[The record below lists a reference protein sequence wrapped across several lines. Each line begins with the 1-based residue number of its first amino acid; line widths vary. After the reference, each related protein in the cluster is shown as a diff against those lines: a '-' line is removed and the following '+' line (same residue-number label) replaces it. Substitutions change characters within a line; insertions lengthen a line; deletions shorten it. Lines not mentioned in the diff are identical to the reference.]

1 MLLLEKQF
9 TKALE
14 TTQQCVMLPSAADF
28 PIELRTVLFDY
39 VEVSIALGDLDK
51 AMQSAA
57 LSAAAFRSIEHQRWL
72 IRVEEQKAKIFEQ
85 LGEYEN
91 ALNSFKHFSANSKK
105 QLLGKV
111 YDLEQAFATEHIQ
124 RERAYWK

>member
-1 MLLLEKQF
+1 M
-9 TKALE
+9 
-14 TTQQCVMLPSAADF
+14 
-28 PIELRTVLFDY
+28 LFDY
-39 VEVSIALGDLDK
+39 VEVSIGAQDLDK

-124 RERAYWK
+124 RERDVLEVEKRLAESGWIKRSCAFRLLLSG